1 MCTESQGK
9 QGLHKNLD
17 QTYLWVLEGLLG
29 KQEVAVAHYG
39 GQDIGGRDLMEYSW
53 AWAPVKAAILEKPAL
68 IHQGWEAP
76 GQTTKRVETQPHLP
90 ADSLSKV
97 LPGT

>member
-53 AWAPVKAAILEKPAL
+53 A
-68 IHQGWEAP
+68 
-76 GQTTKRVETQPHLP
+76 
-90 ADSLSKV
+90 
-97 LPGT
+97 